1 MKPASSQVAALQEL
15 SRGRIVNPSTVA
27 GLNAGDPRVPTLV
40 LGWNAESATALAMV
54 SLLKKEG
61 MTVSPCSGWN
71 MFGRDDLLSYFTTIA
86 EEAIDAAQTQ
96 LTKMDIT
103 DLQISATTVNDA
115 EECRV
120 LLEAVDSKQKEL
132 KSSLSGEIA
141 EAAFKLKSFVN
152 KHRDARQ
159 AAEWLEK
166 ADHFTQDYMIKLK
179 TKYYMQTVDF
189 WTQMAEEFKG
199 KETISLS
206 DWETYCMCY
215 FKSHEEPFFDF
226 LLQGMYNVSTGKLCR
241 VESLLRQTQIGRD
254 KSAPFNDIFWLE
266 SKAPAFL

>member
-1 MKPASSQVAALQEL
+1 MKPASSQVAALQKL

-27 GLNAGDPRVPTLV
+27 GLNAGDPPVPTLV

-54 SLLKKEG
+54 SLLKNKG
-61 MTVSPCSGWN
+61 MTEAVSPCSGWN

-86 EEAIDAAQTQ
+86 EEGTQKAAIDAARTQ

-141 EAAFKLKSFVN
+141 EAAFQLKSCLLYTSPSP
-152 KHRDARQ
+152 RD
-159 AAEWLEK
+159 E
-166 ADHFTQDYMIKLK
+166 D
-179 TKYYMQTVDF
+179 
-189 WTQMAEEFKG
+189 
-199 KETISLS
+199 
-206 DWETYCMCY
+206 
-215 FKSHEEPFFDF
+215 
-226 LLQGMYNVSTGKLCR
+226 
-241 VESLLRQTQIGRD
+241 
-254 KSAPFNDIFWLE
+254 
-266 SKAPAFL
+266 